1 MLPSE
6 SAVYDPEE
14 LSLLGQVLDE
24 VVQSLPARMRTPSN
38 RAEIA
43 RNILACAATGERDP
57 VELELAA
64 LTNLKVT
71 VAA

>member
-1 MLPSE
+1 MVPGE
-6 SAVYDPEE
+6 GAAYDPEE
-14 LSLLGQVLDE
+14 LLLLGQVLDE
-24 VVQSLPARMRTPSN
+24 TVRSLPANLRTPRN
-38 RAEIA
+38 RVEIA

-57 VELELAA
+57 IELELAA

>member
-1 MLPSE
+1 MLPTQ

-24 VVQSLPARMRTPSN
+24 TVQSLPVRMRTPSN
-38 RAEIA
+38 RVEIA
-43 RNILACAATGERDP
+43 RNILACAARGERDP

>member
-1 MLPSE
+1 MLPSQ

-14 LSLLGQVLDE
+14 LKLLGQVLDE
-24 VVQSLPARMRTPSN
+24 VVRSLPPGMRTPSH
-38 RAEIA
+38 RAAIA
-43 RNILACAATGERDP
+43 KNILACAAAGSRSR